1 MKRRALSI
9 SRSKSGR
16 RADGCAGGGR
26 LGRLGLHR
34 RRARSQELVLE
45 KRERGRV
52 VKLAALVELAPGDLI
67 FTGTPAGVGPIQR
80 GQAVRATIEG
90 LEPLEV
96 TFTA

>member
-26 LGRLGLHR
+26 RGRLGLHR

-52 VKLAALVELAPGDLI
+52 VKLAALVELAPGGL
-67 FTGTPAGVGPIQR
+67 R
-80 GQAVRATIEG
+80 LR
-90 LEPLEV
+90 LEPRGDALE
-96 TFTA
+96 